1 MPAMKQTK
9 DKGTDV
15 LNAERILEVLD
26 RNAERLRA
34 YHVRKIGL
42 FGSFLHHKANR
53 RSDIDLLV
61 ELGQISFDG
70 YMDLKFFLEE
80 LFGRKVDLV
89 IQEDVKPSLRH
100 ILEEAVYAKA
110 I

>member
-1 MPAMKQTK
+1 MKQTK

-15 LNAERILEVLD
+15 LDAERILEVLD
-26 RNAERLRA
+26 RNAERLRS

-42 FGSFLHHKANR
+42 FGSFLHHRANH

-80 LFGRKVDLV
+80 MFGRKVDLV
-89 IQEDVKPSLRH
+89 IQEDVKPAMRH

-110 I
+110 V

>member
-1 MPAMKQTK
+1 MKQTK
-9 DKGTDV
+9 DKGMDV

-89 IQEDVKPSLRH
+89 IQEDVKPALQSVLK
-100 ILEEAVYAKA
+100 EAIYAEGV
-110 I
+110 